1 MDYTNPNAKHS
12 HRKRTKN
19 DSPLEFETKGEY
31 CTIRLSMGR
40 LSSLLDRHPAARPL
54 CATYPA
60 HGDPPPQ
67 GISKKLQERSCGS
80 KVSVAKRYHRDAV
93 GNYDCTNT
101 SRSQHVRWNQQSIRF
116 WRHYLTVQRQSAVDP
131 IVYVGLASKK
141 EALEMQS
148 RRRRMPKLKNLFS
161 LYQQAMFGTSR

>member
-12 HRKRTKN
+12 QKTNQKRFTPWVWN
-19 DSPLEFETKGEY
+19 ERGVLHHTVIHGQAVFIVGP
-31 CTIRLSMGR
+31 
-40 LSSLLDRHPAARPL
+40 SSSGKTTL
-54 CATYPA
+54 CNVSG

-148 RRRRMPKLKNLFS
+148 RRRRMPKLKNLFP